1 MGLPLE
7 GVRILEMGQ
16 LIAVP
21 HAVKM
26 LADMGAQVVRMESHA
41 RLEGYRASAFYD
53 NDPGAAWWN
62 RGANFHE
69 QNRNK
74 LGLTLDLSRPNA
86 LDTLKELVSQSDVFI
101 ENFTPRVMRNFG
113 LEYDDLR
120 KLRPDIVFVSSTG
133 YGFTGPWSAFGA
145 IGPTTEAASGLCH
158 STGYQDCP
166 PELAE
171 MPYTDYTAA
180 EHTVYAIM
188 AALIHRV
195 RTGQGQFVDVSQAQ
209 AASAT
214 APETLMDYTING
226 RITERIGNRHPYMA
240 PHGFYRCEGADDWI
254 AIAVSRDDEW
264 AALCETLGRARA
276 ARRRAIRRRPGAL
289 AAQGRAGRRAGGVHR
304 GLAAQRPRR
313 AAASGRRAGRGRAQQ
328 RRVAVRPA
336 PDRARLLRSLGAPPR
351 RRHAAIAVLRPP
363 LEIRRRAR
371 HAAQGRAAAR
381 RAQPLRAAR
390 YARQERG
397 GRGDD
402 GRERRN
408 RRRTDPR
415 HAAAGRAHRGTGE
428 AGPHPVPRPRATKS
442 ECASITATA
451 HTDHVGIFH

>member
-86 LDTLKELVSQSDVFI
+86 LDTLKELISQCDVFI

-158 STGYQDCP
+158 STGYRDCP

-188 AALIHRV
+188 AALIHRA

-264 AALCETLGRARA
+264 AALCETLDAPALRDDARFADAPARWRHRA
-276 ARRRAIRRRPGAL
+276 ALDDAL
-289 AAQGRAGRRAGGVHR
+289 AAYTAGWQHSDLAARLQAAGVPAGAVLNNAGLLFDPHLTERGFYEVLAHHPDAAMPPLPYSGRPWKFAGAPDTPRKAAPLLGEHNRYVLRDMLGKSEADVATMAENGAIGAEPTRATPQPAVPIEEQVRQGRILSH
-304 GLAAQRPRR
+304 
-313 AAASGRRAGRGRAQQ
+313 
-328 RRVAVRPA
+328 
-336 PDRARLLRSLGAPPR
+336 
-351 RRHAAIAVLRPP
+351 
-363 LEIRRRAR
+363 
-371 HAAQGRAAAR
+371 
-381 RAQPLRAAR
+381 
-390 YARQERG
+390 
-397 GRGDD
+397 
-402 GRERRN
+402 
-408 RRRTDPR
+408 DPR
-415 HAAAGRAHRGTGE
+415 HKERVREHYGDGAH
-428 AGPHPVPRPRATKS
+428 
-442 ECASITATA
+442 
-451 HTDHVGIFH
+451 